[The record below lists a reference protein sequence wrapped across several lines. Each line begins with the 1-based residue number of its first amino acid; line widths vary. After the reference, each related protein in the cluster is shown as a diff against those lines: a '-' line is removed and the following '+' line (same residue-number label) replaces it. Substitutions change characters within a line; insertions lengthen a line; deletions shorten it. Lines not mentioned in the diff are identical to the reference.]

1 LDEGH
6 RQLCH
11 DCKGA
16 APPTETNY
24 TLSTMSWRC
33 VVEVDANGTKVAV
46 WRCPECWAKVRRQ
59 EAAGPT
65 LRKRSIT
72 GALR

>member
-1 LDEGH
+1 LDEEH
-6 RQLCH
+6 RQLCY
-11 DCKGA
+11 DCKVA
-16 APPTETNY
+16 APVTQTNY

-33 VVEVDANGTKVAV
+33 VVELDPAGAKVAV
-46 WRCPECWAKVRRQ
+46 WRCPECWVKLRRQ
-59 EAAGPT
+59 EATSPT